1 MNKINDAF
9 INAILADAT
18 YALDTNGLEDKAGED
33 LKNLL
38 SKRMTPDLAEYIAD
52 NFTVVTHRESGDVLG
67 SGFDATVWKR
77 NSDNKYFVS
86 MQGTTGLQ
94 DFINDVDLTATGTA
108 TAQVMDMVNWWL
120 KITTPE
126 NEQAQQLM
134 YLAGPGNVAV
144 IAPALSVDGSGL
156 LSNIDSVSVS
166 GHSLGGHLATS
177 FARIFGGSLQ
187 IDSLD
192 TFNSAGFNINSPWIF
207 SQLALLL
214 GPGVSLSSYHSG
226 QNNFY
231 AENGISATT
240 RDLLNIEPGAR
251 IPLANEES
259 DFAINNHFMYKISDL
274 LALGNVMQSLDSSLS
289 FEKLNKI
296 LDSGANET
304 QGSIEGVLDGIRKTL
319 GIFSSPTPAGDV
331 SDSEVSRIAYYQNL
345 FALQDK
351 ITSSALISDVQIKL
365 SSAITA
371 DLAKNDFSAFLT
383 LYNLSPVYL
392 VGGSAALQAANNNP
406 YNNLYQEWSS
416 GKLSDTYLED
426 RTAMLHQILVLNEQ
440 DADYQTEIG
449 DYYFSDSTTDT
460 NIGING
466 TRRFVFGSDNAN
478 DLHGGNKD
486 DHLYGG
492 GGADVLSGGAGNDYL
507 EGGAGADILNAGTG
521 FDRLNGGEGVADK
534 YQIDS
539 NFGDVIISGDTDG
552 GSISLLSGVTFR
564 RVGSGETNKEG
575 LYVAMD
581 EDGKWLSGKESW
593 SVSVSGST
601 ATVSILDGNKKLHT
615 IVIENF
621 NISNNK
627 FGITFAKN
635 DAFTANENGMYVVGT
650 GEISPGVYL
659 PGSRFVTN
667 DPYRNIGM
675 KFDQDLYAIK
685 DFEGSNKKDVLI
697 GKNFTEVGSVSIL
710 QGRDGDDILY
720 GDDDV
725 VFADDDVSAAA
736 TAGSP
741 DLLVGGRGNDTLFGG
756 GGNDSLYASE
766 RYYSLTRTFTKTDD
780 PETNNKEII
789 AADYREFLG
798 WEFVSGTL
806 GDAVKAGTVTIENV
820 DETNFLDGGAGEDR
834 LYGANYRDTLIG
846 GAGNDFLLAGAGKDV
861 LSGGDGDDV
870 LYGDSHVMNV
880 ENANKTH
887 YDYSTTLD
895 FVAPD
900 KEISNNDR
908 AYFYQNNRND
918 AYFNNTKNYNDVL
931 SGGNGADLIFG
942 EIGDDII
949 SGGEGNDRLFGD
961 RPYNSGF
968 FADFANTTNIFQHL
982 SAGFQGNDFIDGGAG
997 NDVLIGGGRDDHLIG
1012 GDGDDVVYGDLS
1024 LEVYERRGT
1033 ASPGETAITSD
1044 KTEWAGKDM
1053 IIGGQG
1059 NDVLVGEGNDDVLD
1073 GGDGDD
1079 YLYGD
1084 WATWQDAAF
1093 ANESG
1098 KTGND
1103 TMYGGAGN
1111 DQLMGNSGDDVL
1123 DGGSGNDI
1131 LYGDSAKG
1139 GAFTGTGNDVLT
1151 GGAGN
1156 DTLYGGAGED
1166 TLDGGAGD
1174 DTLKGGIGDDVY
1186 VVGAG
1191 GGVDVIDDI
1200 DGQSTLYLSSRPVKT
1215 FIQNGNAIIYLSED
1229 GSNRV
1234 QMSEGSFAA
1243 IKKVYVN
1250 DQSFDLEITISDTQ
1264 TNDVNGAGGNDTYVI
1279 SDQYTGGIVL
1289 NDASGSNVL
1298 QFGNGWFNNSSLT
1311 VNTSPNTNYLVTNN
1325 SNPLSSLAVSKSGWA
1340 ALDNIR
1346 LASGEI
1352 ANLHIEGDS
1361 SNNQLQGFDGNDVIN
1376 GYGGNDMLS
1385 GGAGNDVLNGGDG
1398 VDTLIGGAGDDTLKG
1413 GSGWNDILKGGDGN
1427 DTLYISTAN
1436 SGDVVDGEAGD
1447 DIFIA
1452 EANAQ
1457 SQDVRGGSGADTFTV
1472 NASNYS
1478 YYNIT
1483 DETFDVGDVIQ
1494 LNVNSD
1500 SVNVFADGITIL
1512 TADKLSVS
1520 HSALRFLTG
1529 VDKETLWDRMQN
1541 LTIRFADGEI
1551 WDVDDIKTHSSAG
1564 SMFDDE
1570 IFGDTSAN
1578 TLHGH
1583 AGNDVIDGAGGNDT
1597 LYGDEGNDQLSGGAG
1612 SDVLVGGV
1620 GEDWLSGGAGND
1632 TFHFG
1637 AGQNSD
1643 FIDESARGGW
1653 AADADVIS
1661 LDSTP
1666 SDTSLSRSDLDL
1678 VITMTSGETMTLK
1691 SFFSA
1696 DLTHER
1702 NLSIHFSGGTQW
1714 DTARIQQE
1722 IFRKDSGLSYSIIGT
1737 SAANILNGNTS
1748 QTRNEYV
1755 FGDAGNDTIDG
1766 KSGNDWIDGGAGN
1779 DSLTGGSGSDVFR
1792 FGIGSGQDII
1802 LDNAANIVA
1811 DKVRLDFTTGVG
1823 DLTIEVLANNQLKI
1837 SRHGASG
1844 VVTDSVQVNKALGN
1858 LVDIQGNRIDM
1869 DSLSLLEVVNNEL
1882 ANRTITVTRGT
1893 LESGFVTLSAA
1904 DLLGSNLSDI
1914 EKSRWQITGATK
1926 LSGAFGVADL
1936 DGNGSTE
1943 EGFALIENFWE
1954 SGINYVGFVPSNSA
1968 GNARFQFTLQRDDG
1982 LTLVSSMTVN
1992 AQAGSL
1998 SGTNGNDII
2007 DGAHATDIELVINA
2021 LAGDDLVRDGECND
2035 VIHGGD
2041 GNDVLRYNWA
2051 VNGDDVYY
2059 GDAGNDTLD
2068 AGLGTD
2074 TMVGGS
2080 GNDLYMEENL
2090 WSGDHTTIDNST
2102 AAVGDIDTLQIG
2114 GEGFGMQD
2122 YRSLWFTQA
2131 GNDLVV
2137 TQLDAQGSG
2146 DIRIKD
2152 WFNAANP
2159 EAKLDVIRVQ
2169 QDDGSVYET
2178 QVDLHFDALVQ
2189 AMAVFAPPAS
2199 IGAIDSSLNDEYQA
2213 AWMLATP
2220 MAA

>member
-1 MNKINDAF
+1 MTTAINELFDNAELSLAAYSNLQNGSTATSANKQALKDAGMTEKQ
-9 INAILADAT
+9 ADEFAVRWPEVIKQ
-18 YALDTNGLEDKAGED
+18 YSD
-33 LKNLL
+33 
-38 SKRMTPDLAEYIAD
+38 
-52 NFTVVTHRESGDVLG
+52 ESGFSATAFR
-67 SGFDATVWKR
+67 SGNQVCVAIR
-77 NSDNKYFVS
+77 
-86 MQGTTGLQ
+86 GTEMTSLR
-94 DFINDVDLTATGTA
+94 DLVVDGFLATGNGA
-108 TAQVMDMVNWWL
+108 PFQYSDAKDFFDSLVLFPGDS
-120 KITTPE
+120 ITVT
-126 NEQAQQLM
+126 
-134 YLAGPGNVAV
+134 
-144 IAPALSVDGSGL
+144 
-156 LSNIDSVSVS
+156 
-166 GHSLGGHLATS
+166 GHSLGGFLAQMLAVDYAGEIANTYTYN
-177 FARIFGGSLQ
+177 APGIGG
-187 IDSLD
+187 
-192 TFNSAGFNINSPWIF
+192 G
-207 SQLALLL
+207 
-214 GPGVSLSSYHSG
+214 G
-226 QNNFY
+226 
-231 AENGISATT
+231 AEFWE
-240 RDLLNIEPGAR
+240 LLNVVPGN
-251 IPLANEES
+251 IPTTNILNIQADGFKATAGLGTS
-259 DFAINNHFMYKISDL
+259 
-274 LALGNVMQSLDSSLS
+274 LGNVEEVHIENSLFSLLNHSVIKLVDSLATYNIFQLLDSSLS
-289 FEKLNKI
+289 IAEFNKAFKSSSNSE
-296 LDSGANET
+296 DS
-304 QGSIEGVLDGIRKTL
+304 SIENMVD
-319 GIFSSPTPAGDV
+319 
-331 SDSEVSRIAYYQNL
+331 
-345 FALQDK
+345 ALQKLFGIDNAPLGTDNREDLYVA
-351 ITSSALISDVQIKL
+351 ISSINNFIDVKAIEGSFSIKTAATIEDARNNFGVFMSLMQLTPFVL
-365 SSAITA
+365 SA
-371 DLAKNDFSAFLT
+371 NDG
-383 LYNLSPVYL
+383 V
-392 VGGSAALQAANNNP
+392 AAATLQAAN
-406 YNNLYQEWSS
+406 LDMTELWMGGSVAV
-416 GKLSDTYLED
+416 SDTFLDD
-426 RTAMLHQILVLNEQ
+426 RIATFGAMTAMNAVDISAAGFGG
-440 DADYQTEIG
+440 DIYYADIDSG
-449 DYYFSDSTTDT
+449 LIINNSDSGHKK
-460 NIGING
+460 II
-466 TRRFVFGSDNAN
+466 FGSDNAN
-478 DLHGGNKD
+478 DLYGGNKD

-492 GGADVLSGGAGNDYL
+492 GGADVLSGGAGDDYL
-507 EGGAGADILNAGTG
+507 EGGTGTDILIAQAG
-521 FDRLNGGEGVADK
+521 FDRLNGGEGVDDK

-552 GSISLLSGVTFR
+552 GTISLLSGVTFR

-581 EDGKWLSGKESW
+581 EDGKWLSGKEGW

-601 ATVSILDGNKKLHT
+601 ATVSILDGNKKLHA

-635 DAFTANENGMYVVGT
+635 DAFTANENGMYAVGT
-650 GEISPGVYL
+650 GEISPGVYF

-685 DFEGSNKKDVLI
+685 DFEGSNKNDVLI

-710 QGRDGDDILY
+710 QGRDGDDVLY

-736 TAGSP
+736 TAGNP

-780 PETNNKEII
+780 PETNNIEII

-880 ENANKTH
+880 ENAAHTAYNYAGTV
-887 YDYSTTLD
+887 D

-900 KEISNNDR
+900 KEIANNDR

-961 RPYNSGF
+961 RPYNSGY

-982 SAGFQGNDFIDGGAG
+982 SANFQGNDFIDGGAG
-997 NDVLIGGGRDDHLIG
+997 NDTLIGGGGDDQLIG
-1012 GDGDDVVYGDLS
+1012 GDADDVVYGDLS
-1024 LEVYERRGT
+1024 LEVYERTGT

-1044 KTEWAGKDM
+1044 KAEWAGKDM

-1073 GGDGDD
+1073 GGEGDD

-1103 TMYGGAGN
+1103 TMYGAAGN

-1131 LYGDSAKG
+1131 LYGDSAKV

-1200 DGQSTLYLSSRPVKT
+1200 DGQSTLYLSSKPVKT

-1229 GSNRV
+1229 GSNRI

-1250 DQSFDLEITISDTQ
+1250 DQSFDLKITVSDTQ
-1264 TNDVNGAGGNDTYVI
+1264 TNDVNGTGGNDTYVI

-1289 NDASGSNVL
+1289 NDAGGSNVL
-1298 QFGNGWFNNSSLT
+1298 QFGNGWFNNSFLT
-1311 VNTSPNTNYLVTNN
+1311 VNTSPNTNYSVTNN

-1340 ALDNIR
+1340 ALDNIL

-1352 ANLHIEGDS
+1352 ANLHIEGGS
-1361 SNNQLQGFDGNDVIN
+1361 SNDIINGMSGNDVIN
-1376 GYGGNDMLS
+1376 GYGGTDTLY
-1385 GGAGNDVLNGGDG
+1385 GGAGNDELDGGDG
-1398 VDTLIGGAGDDTLKG
+1398 NDTLYGEDGNDTLLGGAGVDVLIGGAGDDTLNG

-1472 NASNYS
+1472 NAFNYS

-1500 SVNVFADGITIL
+1500 SVNVFSDGITIL

-1529 VDKETLWDRMQN
+1529 VDKEILWERMQN

-1551 WDVDDIKTHSSAG
+1551 WDVDEIKTHSSEG

-1570 IFGDTSAN
+1570 IVGDTSAN
-1578 TLHGH
+1578 TLHGY
-1583 AGNDVIDGAGGNDT
+1583 AGNDVIDGVGGNDT

-1612 SDVLVGGV
+1612 SDVLVGGA

-1632 TFHFG
+1632 IFHFG
-1637 AGQNSD
+1637 AGQDSD

-1653 AADADVIS
+1653 AADADVIQ

-1678 VITMTSGETMTLK
+1678 VIAMTSGETMTLK

-1702 NLSIHFSGGTQW
+1702 NLSIQFSGGIQW

-1737 SAANILNGNTS
+1737 SAANTLNGSAS
-1748 QTRNEYV
+1748 QTRNEYF
-1755 FGDAGNDTIDG
+1755 FGDVGNDTIDG

-1792 FGIGSGQDII
+1792 FGAGSGQDII
-1802 LDNAANIVA
+1802 LDGAANIVA

-1837 SRHGASG
+1837 GRHDASG
-1844 VVTDSVQVNKALGN
+1844 FVTDSVQVNKALGN

-1869 DSLSLLEVVNNEL
+1869 DSLSLLEVINNEL
-1882 ANRTITVTRGT
+1882 ANRTITVTRGA

-1904 DLLGSNLSDI
+1904 DLLGNNLSDI

-1943 EGFALIENFWE
+1943 EGFALIENFWG

-1968 GNARFQFTLQRDDG
+1968 GNASFQFTLQRDDG

-1992 AQAGSL
+1992 TQAGSL

-2080 GNDLYMEENL
+2080 GNDLYIESNL
-2090 WSGDHTTIDNST
+2090 WSGDHTTIDNRT
-2102 AAVGDIDTLQIG
+2102 AAAGDIDTLQIG
-2114 GEGFGMQD
+2114 GSGFGMQD

-2131 GNDLVV
+2131 GSDLVV

-2189 AMAVFAPPAS
+2189 AMAGFAPPAS
-2199 IGAIDSSLNDEYQA
+2199 IGAIDSSLSDEYQA